1 MVRMTETPPPPPT
14 PPTPATPPPP
24 PPPAAAAPPAPP
36 ASPAPPSLTPAEP
49 SGPPKGLAIAALAV
63 GIFAF
68 LSGWVPFWGLVI
80 GLAAVILGA
89 IALVKRQP
97 KGLAATGLALGAV
110 ATIVSIITSSL
121 FVMGL
126 VKANETGKKDP
137 VVVNTTQAEPSG
149 DPTQTEEPE
158 PTSDDDEGPAQELV
172 IVESAIG
179 KVSYDDN
186 SWWYVL
192 IIENPNS
199 DYIYEEV
206 ELDIE
211 ALDADGVILDSA
223 WEYTTFLSGR
233 TALTGYF
240 YDLGAHEIAE
250 LTVSHVPRSEATF
263 SAAAETGSFYFE
275 SVTASTSG
283 YSTAVEGLIGSDFE
297 QDQEFVEVIVIA
309 RDGSGQI
316 IDVGTEYVDRVPA
329 GNKSRFEALFWD
341 TLPEGTTY
349 EVYATLY

>member
-1 MVRMTETPPPPPT
+1 MP
-14 PPTPATPPPP
+14 
-24 PPPAAAAPPAPP
+24 
-36 ASPAPPSLTPAEP
+36 PAPPSLTPAEP

-137 VVVNTTQAEPSG
+137 VVANTTQAEPSG
-149 DPTQTEEPE
+149 APTLTEDPE
-158 PTSDDDEGPAQELV
+158 PASDDEGPAQELV
-172 IVESAIG
+172 IVESVIG
-179 KVSYDDN
+179 KLSYDDD

-199 DYIYEEV
+199 DYIYEDV
-206 ELDIE
+206 DLTIE
-211 ALDADGVILDSA
+211 ALDADGVLLDSNF
-223 WEYTTFLSGR
+223 EYGTFLSGK
-233 TALTGYF
+233 TALAGYF

-250 LTVSHVPRSEATF
+250 LTVSHVPTSDATF
-263 SAAAETGSFYFE
+263 SAAADTGSFYFE
-275 SVTASTSG
+275 SVTDTSDD
-283 YSTAVEGLIGSDFE
+283 YSTTVEGLIGSDFD
-297 QDQEFVEVIVIA
+297 QDQEYVEVIVIA

-316 IDVGTEYVDRVPA
+316 IDVNSDYVDRVPG
-329 GNKSRFEALFWD
+329 GNKARFDVVFWD
-341 TLPEGTTY
+341 PLPAGTTY
-349 EVYATLY
+349 ELYALLY